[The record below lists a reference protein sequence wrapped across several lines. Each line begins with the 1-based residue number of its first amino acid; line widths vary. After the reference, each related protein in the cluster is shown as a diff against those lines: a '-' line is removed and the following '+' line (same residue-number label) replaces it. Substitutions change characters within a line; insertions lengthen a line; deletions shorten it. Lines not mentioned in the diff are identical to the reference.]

1 MGMLQITVAG
11 DESGPVV
18 RLSGEC
24 DLSVT
29 GQLSDALNAQ
39 IAGGQQHLTV
49 DLSGLRFADSACIRV
64 LVKAHR
70 ALTERGGTLELA
82 FPQRSVARVLS
93 LLGVD
98 QRLPVRLR
106 ATPGDATDAPLWMS
120 PETRGSRWD
129 AGPADRHRR
138 RSAARRTFST
148 QLGRI
153 GEGAKNWAAS
163 LEWEGHDG

>member
-1 MGMLQITVAG
+1 MGMLQITVAAE
-11 DESGPVV
+11 ESGPVV
-18 RLSGEC
+18 KLSGEC

-49 DLSGLRFADSACIRV
+49 ELSGLRFADSACIRT

-82 FPQRSVARVLS
+82 FPRPSVARVLS

-98 QRLPVRLR
+98 QRLTVRMQDS
-106 ATPGDATDAPLWMS
+106 AGDAPL
-120 PETRGSRWD
+120 
-129 AGPADRHRR
+129 
-138 RSAARRTFST
+138 
-148 QLGRI
+148 
-153 GEGAKNWAAS
+153 
-163 LEWEGHDG
+163 

>member
-1 MGMLQITVAG
+1 MLQITVASE
-11 DESGPVV
+11 ESGPVV

-39 IAGGQQHLTV
+39 IAGGQQRLTV

-64 LVKAHR
+64 LVKAHL

-82 FPQRSVARVLS
+82 FPRPSVARVLS

-98 QRLPVRLR
+98 RRLPVRMR
-106 ATPGDATDAPLWMS
+106 PSAGDAPDAPLWMVTGTVRRWM
-120 PETRGSRWD
+120 PGSWV
-129 AGPADRHRR
+129 ACP
-138 RSAARRTFST
+138 SS
-148 QLGRI
+148 GR
-153 GEGAKNWAAS
+153 
-163 LEWEGHDG
+163 

>member
-1 MGMLQITVAG
+1 MGMLQITVAAG
-11 DESGPVV
+11 DSGPVV

-64 LVKAHR
+64 LMKAHL
-70 ALTERGGTLELA
+70 ALTDRGGTLELA
-82 FPQRSVARVLS
+82 FPQPIVATVLR

-98 QRLPVRLR
+98 QRLPVRMQPS
-106 ATPGDATDAPLWMS
+106 PGEATDLRLWMV
-120 PETRGSRWD
+120 T
-129 AGPADRHRR
+129 GPV
-138 RSAARRTFST
+138 S
-148 QLGRI
+148 
-153 GEGAKNWAAS
+153 GACQ
-163 LEWEGHDG
+163 